1 MNAYPYECVVPPVHG
16 PLATLPLKVVRG
28 YAAWFHAAM
37 PERLT
42 VLTHLVRSN
51 YAFLEWPADHSVE
64 SLRELW
70 DWFPSEVSAKEEPS
84 RLQIRSVE
92 IVSPTPTARTLS
104 LCIDV
109 GMYFGATFVKNVPDT
124 AWVQPVK
131 NRRYV
136 DFGSPCIC
144 RGGVE
149 RYGLLNPVGIAL
161 TLANSIICGAP
172 RPGGFERLFRYW
184 ERALGKS
191 AAELGEG

>member
-1 MNAYPYECVVPPVHG
+1 MNEDAYECVVPPVDG

-37 PERLT
+37 PQRLR
-42 VLTHLVRSN
+42 VLRHLVRSRS
-51 YAFLEWPADHSVE
+51 AFQHWPADHSIE

-70 DWFPSEVSAKEEPS
+70 EWFPFEVSAKSEPS
-84 RLQIRSVE
+84 RIQIRSVE
-92 IVSPTPTARTLS
+92 ILSQTPTARTLS

-109 GMYFGATFVKNVPDT
+109 GMYFGTTFVANVPDT

-131 NRRYV
+131 NRRYI

-161 TLANSIICGAP
+161 TLANGIICGTP

-184 ERALGKS
+184 ERALGRS
-191 AAELGEG
+191 AAELGED